1 MASSWVLQK
10 VMDIRHIVGLSC
22 EGFEGELMALLTTIE
37 TSHNLEGWVSTSKSA
52 IRSKRVKK
60 IAMLHQL
67 LFSRWQRGGV
77 SQFVNEA

>member
-1 MASSWVLQK
+1 VSVNCGCSGPMASSWVLQK

-22 EGFEGELMALLTTIE
+22 EGFE

-52 IRSKRVKK
+52 IRSKRIKK

-77 SQFVNEA
+77 FQFVNEA